1 MTGPAADGRSADSTV
16 GDSTVAGLPE
26 RLVEFVG
33 ALRERGI
40 PAGPSETIDAAAVL
54 EVLGLADR
62 ERMRAGLAAAL
73 VRRGG
78 QRGVFDA
85 AFDIYF
91 PLGVGAPEQV
101 RNADDETDVERLR
114 DELAAALAANDEAA
128 MAQVAG
134 TAVDQL
140 GQYGSGSGPGGGFS
154 AFQTLDRLAPQTL
167 LVRVLAAIRAGAPA
181 ESFTERLERDEIRGR
196 INRFRGMV
204 RGEALR
210 RAAELRGRERI
221 ARHGI
226 PQAADRVDFLV
237 ASRAQLAELRR
248 AIHPLSRKLATR
260 LAAKRRRHSRG
271 QIDVRRTVRRSL
283 GTGGVPLRPAYKIR
297 RPARPEIVLICD
309 MSGSVAGFAN
319 FTMLLVQALRD
330 QFSKVRVF
338 AFIEAMDEITH
349 LVDTGSADPEHLGA
363 RIMGEAKLTVFDGH
377 SNYGRALRDF
387 TDRYPDVVGPR
398 TSVLILGDARTN
410 GGDPNLP
417 ALRRIITPA
426 RHAHWLNPERTAL
439 WSTGDSVARAYA
451 ELLPM
456 HECRNVRQLGDLV
469 TRLLPS

>member
-1 MTGPAADGRSADSTV
+1 MTEPAV
-16 GDSTVAGLPE
+16 EPVAGLPE

-40 PAGPSETIDAAAVL
+40 PAGPSETVDAAAVL

-78 QRGVFDA
+78 QRVVFDA

-91 PLGVGAPEQV
+91 PVGVGAPEQV
-101 RNADDETDVERLR
+101 RNGDGAPDVDRLR
-114 DELAAALAANDEAA
+114 DALAAALQADDANA

-134 TAVDQL
+134 SAVDQL
-140 GQYGSGSGPGGGFS
+140 GRYGSGSGPGGGFS

-181 ESFTERLERDEIRGR
+181 DETFTERLERDEIRAR
-196 INRFRGMV
+196 IDRFRGMV

-221 ARHGI
+221 SRHGI
-226 PQAADRVDFLV
+226 PQAADQVDFLV

-248 AIHPLSRKLATR
+248 AVHPLSRKLATR
-260 LAAKRRRHSRG
+260 LAAKRRRHNRG

-283 GTGGVPLRPAYKIR
+283 GTGGVPLRPAYRKR

-349 LVDTGSADPEHLGA
+349 LVDAGSADPAHLGA
-363 RIMGEAKLTVFDGH
+363 RIVSEAHLTVFDGH

-387 TDRYPDVVGPR
+387 TQRYPDAVGPR

-410 GGDPNLP
+410 GGDPNLA
-417 ALRRIITPA
+417 ALRGIITPA

-439 WSTGDSVARAYA
+439 WSTGDSEARAYA
-451 ELLPM
+451 TLLPM